1 MSKYDDTTDDDFDD
15 FEFSETADAE
25 QEPEDGASV
34 VRRATPADG
43 KAAWQRIEQRRESA
57 WLRDQLTDWDDWD
70 VGIEA
75 AVLR

>member
-1 MSKYDDTTDDDFDD
+1 MSKYDESTDDDFDD
-15 FEFSETADAE
+15 FEFSDTADAE
-25 QEPEDGASV
+25 EAPAASITA
-34 VRRATPADG
+34 VRRLSPADG

-70 VGIEA
+70 VGNEA